1 MKEKKQEKVKNKEKT
16 EKEVKQETKNE
27 KTVTEEKKDTVEKEK
42 KSNKKEK
49 KVKDKKVSQNKKVE
63 TNKIVEEVVD
73 KTKEL
78 EKEEGKKDKKAEKKE
93 KSKKNKKEKKVTV
106 KNTTEDKKMIEE
118 LEKVKQEQTIPADI
132 KKQMNDKVFK
142 NIILAILIMIYLLFI
157 NMGFINI
164 AQDVLVTDLKV
175 FSITLAVLA
184 IVLFE
189 RAYKKDSG
197 ELAINGIEVLVLAIA
212 TLISIGVLTTA
223 TAKFQLVIAAV
234 SFLYG
239 AYYTGKAIFEYV
251 REKKKYLKQT
261 SDIKDIIKK

>member
-27 KTVTEEKKDTVEKEK
+27 KTVTEEKKDTV
-42 KSNKKEK
+42 
-49 KVKDKKVSQNKKVE
+49 
-63 TNKIVEEVVD
+63 
-73 KTKEL
+73 

>member
-1 MKEKKQEKVKNKEKT
+1 MKEKKQGKVKNEEKA

-27 KTVTEEKKDTVEKEK
+27 ETVTEEKKDTV
-42 KSNKKEK
+42 
-49 KVKDKKVSQNKKVE
+49 
-63 TNKIVEEVVD
+63 
-73 KTKEL
+73 

>member
-27 KTVTEEKKDTVEKEK
+27 ETVTEEKKDTV
-42 KSNKKEK
+42 
-49 KVKDKKVSQNKKVE
+49 
-63 TNKIVEEVVD
+63 
-73 KTKEL
+73 

-197 ELAINGIEVLVLAIA
+197 ALAINGIEVLVLAIA

-251 REKKKYLKQT
+251 RGKKKYLKQT

>member
-27 KTVTEEKKDTVEKEK
+27 ETVTEEKKDTV
-42 KSNKKEK
+42 
-49 KVKDKKVSQNKKVE
+49 
-63 TNKIVEEVVD
+63 
-73 KTKEL
+73 

-189 RAYKKDSG
+189 RGYKKDSG
-197 ELAINGIEVLVLAIA
+197 ALAINGIEVLVLAIA

>member
-27 KTVTEEKKDTVEKEK
+27 ETVTEEKKDTV
-42 KSNKKEK
+42 
-49 KVKDKKVSQNKKVE
+49 
-63 TNKIVEEVVD
+63 
-73 KTKEL
+73 

-164 AQDVLVTDLKV
+164 AQDVLVTDLKM

>member
-27 KTVTEEKKDTVEKEK
+27 ETVTEEKKDTV
-42 KSNKKEK
+42 
-49 KVKDKKVSQNKKVE
+49 
-63 TNKIVEEVVD
+63 
-73 KTKEL
+73 

-234 SFLYG
+234 SFSYG

>member
-1 MKEKKQEKVKNKEKT
+1 MKEKKQGKVKNEEKA

-27 KTVTEEKKDTVEKEK
+27 ETVTEEKKDTV
-42 KSNKKEK
+42 
-49 KVKDKKVSQNKKVE
+49 
-63 TNKIVEEVVD
+63 
-73 KTKEL
+73 

-118 LEKVKQEQTIPADI
+118 LEKVKQEQKIPADI

>member
-1 MKEKKQEKVKNKEKT
+1 MKEKKQEKVKNKEKS

-27 KTVTEEKKDTVEKEK
+27 ETVTEEKKDTVEKE
-42 KSNKKEK
+42 E
-49 KVKDKKVSQNKKVE
+49 
-63 TNKIVEEVVD
+63 
-73 KTKEL
+73 
-78 EKEEGKKDKKAEKKE
+78 
-93 KSKKNKKEKKVTV
+93 SKKNKKEKKVTV

>member
-27 KTVTEEKKDTVEKEK
+27 ETVTEEKKDTV
-42 KSNKKEK
+42 
-49 KVKDKKVSQNKKVE
+49 
-63 TNKIVEEVVD
+63 
-73 KTKEL
+73 

>member
-1 MKEKKQEKVKNKEKT
+1 MKEKKQEKVKNKEKS

-27 KTVTEEKKDTVEKEK
+27 ETVTEEKKDTV
-42 KSNKKEK
+42 
-49 KVKDKKVSQNKKVE
+49 
-63 TNKIVEEVVD
+63 
-73 KTKEL
+73 

-118 LEKVKQEQTIPADI
+118 LEKVKQKQIIPADI

>member
-1 MKEKKQEKVKNKEKT
+1 MKEKKQEKLTNKEKTSTENKQENKKEETLAEENKKEVKKEKT
-16 EKEVKQETKNE
+16 EKE
-27 KTVTEEKKDTVEKEK
+27 
-42 KSNKKEK
+42 
-49 KVKDKKVSQNKKVE
+49 KDKKISKINKVE
-63 TNKIVEEVVD
+63 TNKIVEEVLD

-78 EKEEGKKDKKAEKKE
+78 EKEKIKKNKKAEKTE
-93 KSKKNKKEKKVTV
+93 KSKKNKKEKKVRLE
-106 KNTTEDKKMIEE
+106 NTEEDKKMIEE

>member
-27 KTVTEEKKDTVEKEK
+27 ETVTEEKKDTV
-42 KSNKKEK
+42 
-49 KVKDKKVSQNKKVE
+49 
-63 TNKIVEEVVD
+63 
-73 KTKEL
+73 

-118 LEKVKQEQTIPADI
+118 LEKVKQKQTIPADI